1 MVFCDVK
8 LTLSLLRHLVNKI
21 NEQRTHNHHSQAP
34 PPPPRYYMEGV
45 RVENHLLTYA
55 STSLLVVAAKIFSTS
70 TPLFCHHEVYPSFK
84 PKTKTTA
91 NASSTIPVTVSID
104 TSYSSTASFQF
115 CPSVAEIGG

>member
-55 STSLLVVAAKIFSTS
+55 STSLLVVAAKM
-70 TPLFCHHEVYPSFK
+70 LH
-84 PKTKTTA
+84 
-91 NASSTIPVTVSID
+91 
-104 TSYSSTASFQF
+104 
-115 CPSVAEIGG
+115 